1 MDAVVPSSS
10 STAPHPEGPGTPGQG
25 VALRGALLPEYE
37 AVLTPEALE
46 FVAKLARTFGARREA
61 LLERRKAV
69 QAAYD
74 GGERPRFL
82 PETKELREAEWTV
95 APLPQDL
102 LDRRV
107 EITGPVERKMIIN
120 ALNSGANVFMAD
132 FEDANSPTW
141 DNVVRGQLNLRD
153 AVRGTIRYTA
163 DTGKHYT
170 LHEKTAVLF
179 CRPRGWHLL
188 ERHLEVDG
196 QPVSASLFDFGLYFF
211 HNARALLEK
220 GSGPYFYLPK
230 MESHLEARLWN
241 DVFHLAQSELGIAR
255 GSIKATVLIETLPAA
270 FEMDEILYE
279 LREHSAGLNCGRWD
293 YIFSFIKKLQ
303 ADPKFVLPDRGQVT
317 MDKAFLHN
325 YSLRLIQVC
334 HRRGVHAMGGMAAF
348 IPIKG
353 DAAANEAALAQ
364 VRADKEREV
373 RDGHDG
379 TWVAHPGLVPVA
391 REIFDRHMP
400 GPHQLGNKR
409 PDVRISEADLLAL
422 PEGSRTE
429 EGLRHN
435 IRVGVQYIAAWLGG
449 LGCVPL
455 YNLMEDA
462 ATAEISRAQVWQ
474 WMHHRV
480 PLADGKPATPERFRQ
495 VLAEEMKRLEAE
507 GARERYGAERLKE
520 ARELF
525 EKLSTAPRFEDFL
538 TLPAYEALVSHG

>member
-1 MDAVVPSSS
+1 MDAAVPSTPSS
-10 STAPHPEGPGTPGQG
+10 RTLGHGIT
-25 VALRGALLPEYE
+25 LKGAWLPEYE
-37 AVLTPEALE
+37 EILTPEAVA
-46 FVAKLARTFGARREA
+46 FVAKLARTFEARRES
-61 LLERRKAV
+61 LLERRKEV
-69 QAAYD
+69 QATYD
-74 GGERPRFL
+74 RGGHPHFL
-82 PETKELREAEWTV
+82 PETKDIRESEWTV
-95 APLPQDL
+95 APLPGDL

-107 EITGPVERKMIIN
+107 EITGPVDRKMIIN

-153 AVRGTIRYTA
+153 AVRRTIHFTA
-163 DTGKHYT
+163 ENGKEYA
-170 LHEKTAVLF
+170 LNEKTAVLF
-179 CRPRGWHLL
+179 CRPRGWHLV
-188 ERHLEVDG
+188 ERHLEVDDK
-196 QPVSASLFDFGLYFF
+196 PVSGSLFDFGLYFF
-211 HNARALLEK
+211 HNARELLAR

-230 MESHLEARLWN
+230 LESHLEARLWN
-241 DVFHLAQSELGIAR
+241 DVFHLAQSELAISR
-255 GSIKATVLIETLPAA
+255 GTIKATVLIETLPAA

-353 DAAANEAALAQ
+353 DPAANETALAK
-364 VRADKEREV
+364 VRADKEREA

-379 TWVAHPGLVPVA
+379 TWVAHPGLVAVA
-391 REIFDRHMP
+391 REIFDKYMP
-400 GPHQLGNKR
+400 GPNQLDKKR
-409 PDVRISEADLLAL
+409 EDVRISEEDLL
-422 PEGSRTE
+422 EVHSGSRTE

-435 IRVGVQYIAAWLGG
+435 IRVGVQYLAAWLGG
-449 LGCVPL
+449 QGCVPL

-474 WMHHRV
+474 WMHHRA
-480 PLADGKPATPERFRQ
+480 PLADGQPVTPERFRQ
-495 VLAEEMKRLEAE
+495 VLSEEMKRLDSE
-507 GARERYGAERLKE
+507 GAGGRYGAERLEE
-520 ARELF
+520 ARALF

-538 TLPAYEALVSHG
+538 TLPAYEVLTAHG